1 MSESI
6 LDFLNLFIEPPG
18 DILYFLVVIVVSQ
31 AGLFMVIGQRMRSA
45 EHHVIQRYLLAMV
58 GIGMSWLVLLV
69 GSLLVLLAEQ
79 DSLLI
84 LPPLERAT
92 SIITILL
99 LGWVVL
105 TADHL
110 YWSRISNIALLVF
123 ASIILIGYGYNAI
136 LWVDLAPSTDFNL
149 SYFGIGWAFVGLLF
163 SSLGFILSL
172 VLFRIVWD
180 APLKMV
186 MFLIL
191 SIGYGVTLYQTLEGT
206 LIGNYSGASRL
217 AFSISLLVALAII
230 YRMVIN
236 QLQKQIAN
244 TRISASRIAPAPAR
258 IERPTKPPVARMETG
273 LSPVENQSV
282 QLLRLLG
289 MIVEAQT
296 PHEIPQQ
303 IVKAALDVLRAD
315 VGALLRF
322 QDANFADIT
331 EAYDRNMS
339 REIQGLSLNLDSQ
352 PTLVNALE
360 RQSQRVL
367 YVDRNHDELQDLF
380 TRLDIEQTGPV
391 YFQPLTRDKA
401 LIAVLMIALPYS
413 ERELSSSEIELLKG
427 VGIVASKLLALSYAA
442 EEASAIAEERAIQ
455 AMVEGVSPDDL
466 DESDILAARQELQ
479 QSLNLAREQIGRLS
493 KQVMELKLQLDDE
506 RTKVISTATGDDES
520 LSISQR
526 IVALQHEQQQL
537 REERDNLSKR
547 LQEAETTLTTATA
560 SSNKEVVHRLIESF
574 RKEKDYLTSER
585 ERLQQQIEDLHARD
599 KVMLPGELQQL
610 VNNILLES
618 NTIAAERDQIN
629 EKLDSTLN
637 QLNALGIED
646 GVTGLTQLIAKFYA
660 ERTNLQNTIER
671 LQSERNVLLNER
683 EWFVENIDDLKE
695 FEGRIDKLR
704 SELKHVAADR
714 EAITKQ
720 RDKWRSQ
727 YDELR
732 DKLDVVKEHRARL
745 LAQASGFELELQEA
759 YGEQA
764 QLRTQIQELADTRST
779 LKKEY
784 DRLVAHYESA
794 KNERDQLI
802 AQQEGDKR
810 RTDELA
816 QAGVHSLKE
825 MIDTLTEERNQ
836 LEQQLSKAQVTI
848 QEIEAKV
855 EKQLQASNGNEQI
868 DHYAPNNP
876 DLLLGMVQELR
887 TPMTSISGYINLLL
901 SESAG
906 IIGEMQR
913 KFLQRVSANISRLTV
928 MIDDLVRVTQL
939 DTGQFKLEPEPID
952 LINLVEDAITNASTQ
967 FREKGLRVD
976 LALDDQL
983 PAITAD
989 RDAMNQIIGQ
999 LLTNAYLVSPPES
1012 ELMIT
1017 VKQQIMTQA
1026 DGSPVDSILFSIE
1039 DRGGGIL
1046 DEDVPRVFARKYK
1059 AENPLIDGLGDTGVG
1074 LSIAKALVE
1083 EHSGKLWVESKQGVG
1098 SIFSISLPL
1107 KLETAKE

>member
-1 MSESI
+1 
-6 LDFLNLFIEPPG
+6 
-18 DILYFLVVIVVSQ
+18 
-31 AGLFMVIGQRMRSA
+31 MVIGQRMRSA
-45 EHHVIQRYLLAMV
+45 DQQVIHRYTLAMF
-58 GIGMSWLVLLV
+58 GIVMAWLVLLV
-69 GSLLVLLAEQ
+69 GALLTLVSEQ
-79 DSLLI
+79 DPSKI
-84 LPPLERAT
+84 LPPLERAA
-92 SIITILL
+92 SIITVIF
-99 LGWVVL
+99 LGWVML

-110 YWSRISNIALLVF
+110 YWRRMSNIVLLVF
-123 ASIILIGYGYNAI
+123 AAVVLIGYSYNALI
-136 LWVDLAPSTDFNL
+136 WVDLASTTDFNL
-149 SYFGIGWAFVGLLF
+149 SYFGIGWAFVGLVL
-163 SSLGFILSL
+163 SILGFILSL
-172 VLFRIVWD
+172 ALFRIVWD

-186 MFLIL
+186 LFLVFG
-191 SIGYGVTLYQTLEGT
+191 SGYGVTLYQTMQGT
-206 LIGNYSGASRL
+206 LIGHYSGASRL
-217 AFSISLLVALAII
+217 AFTIGFLIALGII

-236 QLQKQIAN
+236 QLQKQIN
-244 TRISASRIAPAPAR
+244 TIASAASTISPKPVLH
-258 IERPTKPPVARMETG
+258 ERPSKPPVARMETG

-289 MIVEAQT
+289 MIVEAKT
-296 PHEIPQQ
+296 PHEIPKQ
-303 IVKAALDVLRAD
+303 IVQAALDVLRAD

-331 EAYDRNMS
+331 EAYDRSMR
-339 REIQGLSLNLDSQ
+339 REIQSLSLNLDNQ
-352 PTLVNALE
+352 PTLVNAIE
-360 RQSQRVL
+360 RQTQRIL
-367 YVDRNHDELQDLF
+367 YTDRNSEELSDLF
-380 TRLDIEQTGPV
+380 TRLDIERAGPV
-391 YFQPLTRDKA
+391 YFQPLTRDKT

-413 ERELSSSEIELLKG
+413 ERELLPSETELLKG

-442 EEASAIAEERAIQ
+442 EEASEIAEERAIQ

-466 DESDILAARQELQ
+466 NESDVLAARQELQ
-479 QSLNLAREQIGRLS
+479 QSLALAREQIGRLS

-506 RTKVISTATGDDES
+506 RSRVISSADNDDAM
-520 LSISQR
+520 SISQR
-526 IVALQHEQQQL
+526 IIALQQDQQKL
-537 REERDNLSKR
+537 REERDQLAKR
-547 LQEAETTLTTATA
+547 VQEAETTLTTATA

-599 KVMLPGELQQL
+599 KVTLPSELQQI
-610 VNNILLES
+610 VNNILQES
-618 NTIAAERDQIN
+618 TTIAAERDQLN
-629 EKLDSTLN
+629 EQLDSTLN

-660 ERTNLQNTIER
+660 ERSNLQNTIER
-671 LQSERNVLLNER
+671 LSTERNVLLNER
-683 EWFVENIDDLKE
+683 QWFVENIDHLKDYE
-695 FEGRIDKLR
+695 TRVEKLQ

-720 RDKWRSQ
+720 RDKIRSQ
-727 YDELR
+727 YDELHE
-732 DKLDVVKEHRARL
+732 KLDTVKDHRARL
-745 LAQASGFELELQEA
+745 LAQASGFELELNEA
-759 YGEQA
+759 YEEQA
-764 QLRTQIQELADTRST
+764 QLRSQIQELADTRSK

-784 DRLVAHYESA
+784 DRLLADLEST
-794 KNERDQLI
+794 KNERDQLV
-802 AQQEGDKR
+802 AERQGDKR

-816 QAGVHSLKE
+816 QAGVHSLRE
-825 MIDTLTEERNQ
+825 MIDSLTEERNQ
-836 LEQQLSKAQVTI
+836 LEQKLSKTQ
-848 QEIEAKV
+848 AKV
-855 EKQLQASNGNEQI
+855 TELENRIEKQSLFSNSTDSIE
-868 DHYAPNNP
+868 HYEPNNP

-939 DTGQFKLEPEPID
+939 DTGQFELEPEPID
-952 LINLVEDAITNASTQ
+952 FINLVEDAITNASTQ

-983 PAITAD
+983 PFVTAD
-989 RDAMNQIIGQ
+989 RDAMTQIIGQ

-1017 VKQQIMTQA
+1017 VKQQMNA
-1026 DGSPVDSILFSIE
+1026 EDDRSPVDRLLFSIE

-1083 EHSGKLWVESKQGVG
+1083 EHNGTLWVESKPGVG
-1098 SIFSISLPL
+1098 SVFSFTLPL
-1107 KLETAKE
+1107 GLETTKE